1 MYKIEYFETLTPM
14 KYYDNPEPKT
24 DTLKQKRQ
32 DMIDNKDNLYIATE
46 KHELEHLI
54 QQIFINHIQMS

>member
-1 MYKIEYFETLTPM
+1 MTINDFAMMTPM

-32 DMIDNKDNLYIATE
+32 DMIDNKNGEYIATE
-46 KHELEHLI
+46 KRY
-54 QQIFINHIQMS
+54 